1 MAFQAKRLGS
11 MEAKRHEDTTYQDW
25 VVQLPGL
32 KTDCEDSCWV
42 SKAKL
47 GSLKCVLRAGS
58 YEEHARAP

>member
-32 KTDCEDSCWV
+32 KTQTV
-42 SKAKL
+42 
-47 GSLKCVLRAGS
+47 RTPAGS
-58 YEEHARAP
+58 QRLNWGA